1 MPRKQLNIGLSPAQY
16 EAVKKAAEE
25 EGQTITAFCRQ
36 AIMDRAA
43 PEPELSDVSTLP
55 AWLPYFLLFFTK
67 GKRRAA

>member
-1 MPRKQLNIGLSPAQY
+1 
-16 EAVKKAAEE
+16 
-25 EGQTITAFCRQ
+25 
-36 AIMDRAA
+36 MDRAA